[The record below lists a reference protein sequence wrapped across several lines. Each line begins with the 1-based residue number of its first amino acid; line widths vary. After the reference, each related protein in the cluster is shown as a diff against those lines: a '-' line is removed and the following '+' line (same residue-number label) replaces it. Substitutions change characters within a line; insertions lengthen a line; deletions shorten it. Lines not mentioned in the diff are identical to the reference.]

1 MGQEKNDRKIKTR
14 EKRQIKYMK
23 EAKRRSMVLIIILT
37 ICICLL
43 IINNFKTY
51 EYCDNIAL
59 ELKDTQK
66 KYLQEF
72 SEYNNLREK
81 VNDLIGDKQN
91 QLSKGV
97 TNISLSDD
105 SLKELSEKI
114 DELKQENDSLR
125 KHNNELAGDNISLQN
140 SLKLAAMAGIKP
152 KNYER
157 PPQITSR
164 AGIARDRYIG
174 KFKGTAYTPSKSECG
189 NNKGITYS
197 GKPIVPGTTIAV
209 DTKYWPIG
217 TVFYIKGIGY
227 VTAMD
232 TGNKVKGKYRFDFAV
247 FDKKFANTLGSRY
260 WDVYLVKKG
269 NGKIDTD
276 FLSSI
281 SNQ

>member
-1 MGQEKNDRKIKTR
+1 MGQEENDSRIKTR

-23 EAKRRSMVLIIILT
+23 EAKRRSIVLIIILT

-51 EYCDNIAL
+51 EYCDKMAL
-59 ELKDTQK
+59 ELRDTK
-66 KYLQEF
+66 KVYLQQF
-72 SEYNNLREK
+72 SDYNDLKKK
-81 VNDLIGDKQN
+81 VNNLIGDKQD
-91 QLSKGV
+91 QFGKGV
-97 TNISLSDD
+97 TNVSLSDD
-105 SLKELSEKI
+105 LLKELREKI
-114 DELKQENDSLR
+114 DELIHENESLR
-125 KHNNELAGDNISLQN
+125 KHNNELSGDNISLQN

-164 AGIARDRYIG
+164 AIITRDRYIG

-189 NNKGITYS
+189 NNRGITYS

-247 FDKKFANTLGSRY
+247 FDKKFANILGSRY

-269 NGKIDTD
+269 TGKID
-276 FLSSI
+276 
-281 SNQ
+281 